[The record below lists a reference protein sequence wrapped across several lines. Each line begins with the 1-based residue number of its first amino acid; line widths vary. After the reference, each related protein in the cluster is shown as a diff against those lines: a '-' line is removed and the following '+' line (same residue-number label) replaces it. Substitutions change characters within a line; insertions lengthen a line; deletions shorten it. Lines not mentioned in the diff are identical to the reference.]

1 MERRRGTTIGLVAA
15 LIIAVVSLGVAFA
28 AFSSTLTINGNATVT
43 AATWDVHFEDL
54 SQPSTTGTATVTT
67 APTLSTT
74 SFSGLVVNFKSPG
87 DSITYTWHVVNDGT
101 FNASLATSPATLPT
115 PVCKVGQD
123 TSATSAVNVCKHLS
137 WTVTGYNNS
146 LAARTGDD
154 TITFTLTYTNDQPQD
169 GSELPTEEVTVE
181 LPTFSLIYTQDGNYV
196 PAN

>member
-43 AATWDVHFEDL
+43 AASWDIHFENL
-54 SQPSTTGTATVTT
+54 SQPTTTGTASVATPGSLT
-67 APTLSTT
+67 TT

-87 DSITYTWHVVNDGT
+87 DSITYTWHVVNKGT
-101 FNASLATSPATLPT
+101 FNASLATSPATLPK

-123 TSATSAVNVCKHLS
+123 ATAQSAVNVCKHLN

-146 LAARTGDD
+146 LNARTGDD
-154 TITFTLTYTNDQPQD
+154 TITFTLTYTDDQPQN
-169 GSELPTEEVTVE
+169 GSELPTQDVTVE
-181 LPTFSLIYTQDGNYV
+181 LPTFSLMYTQDGRYV
-196 PAN
+196 PES